1 VEKGKTTILL
11 IFDSFSTPFK
21 AGAKRKFTHPRFLFL
36 SPALKGGK
44 RKNNL
49 FLNFPLPRVGAK
61 RKFRWGLTKI

>member
-1 VEKGKTTILL
+1 VEKEEQLL
-11 IFDSFSTPFK
+11 SKFSAPFR

-36 SPALKGGK
+36 SQALKGGK

-49 FLNFPLPRVGAK
+49 FLNFLLPRVGAK